1 MPTPAPDVTISL
13 EPNLACEEFAQV
25 LVASTLGERRPV
37 DDLERLAGMLRQA
50 DIIVT
55 ARTPD
60 GRLVGVSRA
69 LTDFHHAT
77 YLADLAVDRSHQR
90 QGIGKRL
97 IAATHE
103 AAGLS
108 TMLILIAAPAA
119 RDYYPHIG
127 MQQHPSC
134 WTAIGEWTGVEAGA
148 DQ

>member
-1 MPTPAPDVTISL
+1 MPTPAPDVTIAL
-13 EPNLACEEFAQV
+13 EPSLSREEFARV
-25 LVASTLGERRPV
+25 LNASTLGERRPV
-37 DDLERLAGMLRQA
+37 DDLKRLEGMLRRA

-127 MQQHPSC
+127 MQRHDSC
-134 WTAIGEWTGVEAGA
+134 WTI
-148 DQ
+148 DRSS

>member
-127 MQQHPSC
+127 MQRHDSC
-134 WTAIGEWTGVEAGA
+134 WTIDRVS
-148 DQ
+148 